1 MDAPDGEVAVLP
13 GGDPVLLVEQLDAVE
28 AGLRPVVHQ
37 LTLLH
42 DLPHP
47 RTPVPAARRDAALPR
62 PGVHPADGVL
72 VTVQRLHVRPLV
84 HRPNLDAPVVTTTVQ
99 RVGSLPKHQPR
110 HCVSMTLE
118 RVDPG
123 HGVRLPDVN
132 HLVHVARG

>member
-72 VTVQRLHVRPLV
+72 VTVQRLHVGAL
-84 HRPNLDAPVVTTTVQ
+84 
-99 RVGSLPKHQPR
+99 
-110 HCVSMTLE
+110 
-118 RVDPG
+118 
-123 HGVRLPDVN
+123 VRLPQLDAAVPAAAVEGVGAAPE
-132 HLVHVARG
+132 HQARDRVTVTLTKIIME

>member
-72 VTVQRLHVRPLV
+72 VTVQRLHVGALV
-84 HRPNLDAPVVTTTVQ
+84 RLPQLDAAVPAAAVEG
-99 RVGSLPKHQPR
+99 VGAAPKHQAR
-110 HCVSMTLE
+110 DRVAVTLTKINME
-118 RVDPG
+118 
-123 HGVRLPDVN
+123 
-132 HLVHVARG
+132 

>member
-72 VTVQRLHVRPLV
+72 VAVQRLHVGALV
-84 HRPNLDAPVVTTTVQ
+84 RLPQLDAAVPAAAVE
-99 RVGSLPKHQPR
+99 RVGAAPKHQAR
-110 HCVSMTLE
+110 DRVAVTLTKIIME
-118 RVDPG
+118 
-123 HGVRLPDVN
+123 
-132 HLVHVARG
+132 

>member
-47 RTPVPAARRDAALPR
+47 RAPVPAARRDAPLPR

-72 VTVQRLHVRPLV
+72 VAVQRLHVGAL
-84 HRPNLDAPVVTTTVQ
+84 
-99 RVGSLPKHQPR
+99 
-110 HCVSMTLE
+110 
-118 RVDPG
+118 
-123 HGVRLPDVN
+123 VRLPQLDAAVPAAA
-132 HLVHVARG
+132 VEGVGAAPED

>member
-72 VTVQRLHVRPLV
+72 VTVQRLHVGALV
-84 HRPNLDAPVVTTTVQ
+84 RLPQLDAAVPAAAVE
-99 RVGSLPKHQPR
+99 RVGAAPKHQAR
-110 HCVSMTLE
+110 DRVTVTLTKIILE
-118 RVDPG
+118 
-123 HGVRLPDVN
+123 
-132 HLVHVARG
+132 

>member
-72 VTVQRLHVRPLV
+72 VTVQRLHVGAL
-84 HRPNLDAPVVTTTVQ
+84 
-99 RVGSLPKHQPR
+99 
-110 HCVSMTLE
+110 
-118 RVDPG
+118 
-123 HGVRLPDVN
+123 VRLPQLDAAVPAAAVERVGAAPE
-132 HLVHVARG
+132 HQTRDRVAVTLTKIIME

>member
-13 GGDPVLLVEQLDAVE
+13 GGDPVLLIEQLDAVE

-47 RTPVPAARRDAALPR
+47 RTPVPAPRRDAALPR

-72 VTVQRLHVRPLV
+72 VTVQRLHVGALV
-84 HRPNLDAPVVTTTVQ
+84 RLPQLDAAVPAAAVE
-99 RVGSLPKHQPR
+99 RVGAAPKHQAR
-110 HCVSMTLE
+110 DRVAVTLTKIIME
-118 RVDPG
+118 
-123 HGVRLPDVN
+123 
-132 HLVHVARG
+132 

>member
-72 VTVQRLHVRPLV
+72 VTVQRLHVGAL
-84 HRPNLDAPVVTTTVQ
+84 
-99 RVGSLPKHQPR
+99 
-110 HCVSMTLE
+110 
-118 RVDPG
+118 
-123 HGVRLPDVN
+123 VRLPQLDAAVPAAAVEGVGAAPE
-132 HLVHVARG
+132 HQARDRVTVTLTKIILE

>member
-28 AGLRPVVHQ
+28 AGLRPIVHQ

-72 VTVQRLHVRPLV
+72 VTVQRLHVGAL
-84 HRPNLDAPVVTTTVQ
+84 
-99 RVGSLPKHQPR
+99 
-110 HCVSMTLE
+110 
-118 RVDPG
+118 
-123 HGVRLPDVN
+123 VRLPQLDAAVPAAAVEGVGAAPE
-132 HLVHVARG
+132 HQARDRVTVTLTKTNKIRIKSTF